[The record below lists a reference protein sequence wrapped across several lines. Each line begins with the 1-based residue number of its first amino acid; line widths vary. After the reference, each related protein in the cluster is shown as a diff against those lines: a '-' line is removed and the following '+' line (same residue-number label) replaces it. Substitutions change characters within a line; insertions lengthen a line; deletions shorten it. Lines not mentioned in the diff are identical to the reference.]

1 MFFSRSASRKRFRRE
16 LFRFPYEDEK
26 KKKMTTF
33 FLRPEK
39 KCDGYRTINTKISRE
54 KQRHFPSKGK
64 SLKTN
69 QMTIKSR
76 KRSRFLYFFSS
87 LDFNDSL
94 DQIQGPI
101 VTRFMTKLEKK
112 TQKILKFMDILFQN
126 LRLEKFHRLLPMVR
140 ISIRIK
146 KVPTNHQRRAKMVKI
161 YVPPRFP
168 FVFILI
174 PLDVN
179 HLCSEIVKK
188 CEPNE
193 GRVDSKEK
201 RTENESKKK
210 TEQSVIFFSFRFLYL
225 EK

>member
-33 FLRPEK
+33 FFASRK
-39 KCDGYRTINTKISRE
+39 KVRRLPDNKHKN
-54 KQRHFPSKGK
+54 KQRETAALSIEGK
-64 SLKTN
+64 IIENQSNDNKITKTISFSL
-69 QMTIKSR
+69 
-76 KRSRFLYFFSS
+76 FFSS